1 MSSNGG
7 FAAKITISIGDFLL
21 DIPVLVSARLVL
33 RPLER
38 ADAGDI
44 QHLFPR
50 WEIVR
55 HMTSQIPWPYPEGAA
70 LEFINHVALPAMAAG
85 TGWFWSIRRQE
96 NERHLI
102 GVINLSLGDGS
113 NRGFWLAQEWQRQG
127 LMTEASQIVTD
138 YWFNVLGQ
146 AVLRVPKAKN
156 NLASRRISKHSGMRV
171 VATKENDYIGGRM
184 LTEIWEITRD
194 EWNARVDGP

>member
-1 MSSNGG
+1 MN
-7 FAAKITISIGDFLL
+7 
-21 DIPVLVSARLVL
+21 IPVLVSARLVL

-55 HMTSQIPWPYPEGAA
+55 HMTSKIPWPYPEGAA

-96 NERHLI
+96 DERHLI

-171 VATKENDYIGGRM
+171 ISTKENDYVGGRM
-184 LTEIWEITRD
+184 LTEIWEITRAQ
-194 EWNARVDGP
+194 WNARVDGP